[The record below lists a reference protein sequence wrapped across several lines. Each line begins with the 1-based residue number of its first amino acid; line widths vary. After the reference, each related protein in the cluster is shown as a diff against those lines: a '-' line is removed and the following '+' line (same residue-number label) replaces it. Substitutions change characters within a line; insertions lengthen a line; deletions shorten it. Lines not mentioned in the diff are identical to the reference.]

1 MTDHQYKKAT
11 ENFGSRQQMTRAKMI
26 MKLETLTQA
35 HKIKLNRESQ
45 EKVVEMKHEIDLA
58 IQNLEEVKDQLSAI
72 KITKKHFSNFV
83 DLTYKNVYFK

>member
-35 HKIKLNRESQ
+35 HKIKLNRESGKGCRN
-45 EKVVEMKHEIDLA
+45 EA
-58 IQNLEEVKDQLSAI
+58 
-72 KITKKHFSNFV
+72 
-83 DLTYKNVYFK
+83 